1 MKLSTFWLKN
11 NICYNGSIRRIEK
24 AKATLRKDFNL
35 RLLGNLILLYF
46 ENSFYL
52 IPELIKGFLYAATR
66 KNSCGTIL
74 RKSAA
79 ALVAFVSFQGIVG
92 IFKNVLSPMGKLAYY
107 HIAILYYQGD
117 YHMSEGLK
125 THVQEIIANKYAIY
139 QASGLAGWL
148 ANQNFAFKI
157 VAVFVACYLC
167 ILLARIIV
175 DLCLHVVMQT
185 QAPSKPKTKK

>member
-1 MKLSTFWLKN
+1 MTLSTFWLRN
-11 NICYNGSIRRIEK
+11 HICYYGSIKRIEK
-24 AKATLRKDFNL
+24 AKATLRKHFNL
-35 RLLGNLILLYF
+35 RLLVNLIFMYF

-52 IPELIKGFLYAATR
+52 IPELIKGFLYTATR

-74 RKSAA
+74 RKSVAT
-79 ALVAFVSFQGIVG
+79 LVAFASLQGIVE
-92 IFKNVLSPMGKLAYY
+92 IFKNVLSPLVKLAWY
-107 HIAILYYQGD
+107 HMAILYYQGD
-117 YHMSEGLK
+117 YHMSESLK
-125 THVQEIIANKYAIY
+125 THVQELISSKYAIY

-148 ANQNFAFKI
+148 ANQNFALKI
-157 VAVFVACYLC
+157 VAVFIACYFI